1 MIASQFI
8 KGISLL
14 IYFYPLRWTITLL
27 PLRIAVRA
35 GGFFG
40 AFHFLFIPDMLKHS
54 IRAGMETVWRG
65 SLSESEIKGLVKRN
79 LITRYKCLIESFFYQ
94 AMDEDGFK
102 RVVPRIDGKEYLDE
116 ALNSKKGI
124 VLLVSH
130 FGSFGLLIA
139 GLMAH
144 GYRVCQILTLTPQL
158 HYRTWRWIEKLIM
171 KTKLFF
177 IKHDK
182 VDYEFWRP
190 GMWPGVYLRILYSRL
205 FKGEVIVLYSDGVR
219 GTNFIKADFM
229 GQLLQFPTGPF
240 MVAAR
245 AGVALFPAFIIRE
258 ADNHH
263 RIVLEKPI
271 TLKSNKPSDIQKGV
285 NQYTSVL
292 SHYVKTY
299 PDHWFTWARLR
310 MQTEN
315 DRKELA
321 ISIGATELSEFYT
334 PQV

>member
-14 IYFYPLRWTITLL
+14 IYFYPLRWAITVL
-27 PLRIAVRA
+27 PLRIAVKA

-54 IRAGMETVWRG
+54 IRAGMETVWSD
-65 SLSESEIKGLVKRN
+65 SLSKAELKNLVRRN
-79 LITRYKCLIESFFYQ
+79 LVTRYKCLIESFFYQ
-94 AMDEDGFK
+94 SMDEDGFK
-102 RVVPRIDGKEYLDE
+102 RIVPRIDGKEYLDE
-116 ALNSKKGI
+116 ALNNKRGV

-139 GLMAH
+139 GLMAD
-144 GYRVCQILTLTPQL
+144 GYQLCQLSTLTPQP
-158 HYRTWRWIEKLIM
+158 HYRTWQWIENLIM
-171 KTKLFF
+171 KTKLSF

-190 GMWPGVYLRILYSRL
+190 GMWPGLYLRPLYSRL
-205 FKGEVIVLYSDGVR
+205 LKGEVIVLYSDGVR
-219 GTNFIKADFM
+219 GTNFIKSDFM

-240 MVAAR
+240 MIAAR
-245 AGVALFPAFIIRE
+245 AGVALLPAFIIRE
-258 ADNHH
+258 ADNCH

-271 TLKSNKPSDIQKGV
+271 TLKSSKPADIQKGV
-285 NQYTSVL
+285 NQYTSLL
-292 SHYVKTY
+292 SNYVKTY

-310 MQTEN
+310 WQTKAN
-315 DRKELA
+315 KKELA

>member
-14 IYFYPLRWTITLL
+14 IYFYPLRRAITVL
-27 PLRIAVRA
+27 PLRIAIKA

-40 AFHFLFIPDMLKHS
+40 AFHFLFIPDKLKHS
-54 IRAGMETVWRG
+54 IQAGMETVWHD
-65 SLSESEIKGLVKRN
+65 LFSERELKRLVRRN
-79 LITRYKCLIESFFYQ
+79 LVTRYKCLIESFFYQ

-102 RVVPRIDGKEYLDE
+102 RIVPKIDGKEYLDE
-116 ALNSKKGI
+116 ALNNNKGA
-124 VLLVSH
+124 VLLMSH

-139 GLMAH
+139 GLMAR
-144 GYRVCQILTLTPQL
+144 GYRLCQILTMTPQM
-158 HYRTWRWIEKLIM
+158 HYRTWRWIENLIM
-171 KTKLFF
+171 KTKLSF

-182 VDYEFWRP
+182 VDYEFWKP
-190 GMWPGVYLRILYSRL
+190 GIYLRTLYRRIL
-205 FKGEVIVLYSDGVR
+205 KGEVVVLYGDGAR
-219 GTNFIKADFM
+219 GADFAKADFM
-229 GQLLQFPTGPF
+229 GHPLLFPTGPF
-240 MVAAR
+240 RIAAR
-245 AGVALFPAFIIRE
+245 AGAALIPAFIIRE
-258 ADNHH
+258 ANDRH

-271 TLKSNKPSDIQKGV
+271 MLKRDEPSDIQDGV

-310 MQTEN
+310 WQTEAN
-315 DRKELA
+315 KKELA
-321 ISIGATELSEFYT
+321 FSIGATELSEFYT